1 MFRVVDIGEI
11 YICDF
16 GQNNGSVQSGVR
28 PCIIVDNKN
37 ACAFSPCIHCVPLTT
52 QIKRGLPLHYELS
65 QKDCA
70 CLEADSI
77 ALCEQYTLLLSIIVQ
92 SLLSIQSTHADV
104 PYDQTLH
111 HMLTVFCHGT

>member
-1 MFRVVDIGEI
+1 MFRVVDIVEI

-28 PCIIVDNKN
+28 PCVIVDNKN

-52 QIKRGLPLHYELS
+52 QMKRGLPLHYELS

-77 ALCEQYTLLLSIIVQ
+77 ALCEQYTIVDKTRLKEKIGRVAQ
-92 SLLSIQSTHADV
+92 IDLIKIVELCKKNL
-104 PYDQTLH
+104 PYH
-111 HMLTVFCHGT
+111 YR